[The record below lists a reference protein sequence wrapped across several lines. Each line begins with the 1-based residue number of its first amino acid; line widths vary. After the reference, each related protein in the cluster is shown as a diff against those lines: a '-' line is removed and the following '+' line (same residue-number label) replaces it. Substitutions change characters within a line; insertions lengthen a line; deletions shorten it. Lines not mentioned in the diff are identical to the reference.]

1 MSKQQ
6 RSLVDDVKDATGE
19 NPVMISDITLCYGI
33 RTSEVT
39 PWIIERLKFALNFYN
54 PSPNFL
60 IIDFGSK
67 TPYADE
73 IQSICDEHGAKSIHI
88 DDDGVFS
95 ASKARNIAF
104 SELSTD
110 FIFFADIDFIYESD
124 IFNRLVTLANRLEL
138 KKNPRK
144 ILTMPIFHVNK
155 EATEHFEFLPNNIA
169 KDKLIMKW
177 SFDGLGTKFGDIFE
191 FVAPYSNTFFMHRKM
206 FDIAGGYCDEFRG
219 HGSEDFEFLIRLAKL
234 STNIPVPTGLEKDF
248 YGPLKGSFWGEKEY
262 IGFRRYLEA
271 FTLPSESLGLK
282 AFHLW
287 HEKPSAKGYW
297 TQSNDWKRERFNT
310 VLNRHSK
317 SNSQLLSVDY
327 IEREKNALCIFSDKA
342 QWGYFLPLRLAG
354 YNLSVL
360 NEKND
365 EAISSAL
372 YELEHE
378 KYDRVFIFNP
388 YMKSHSVFR
397 SIIEVAKK
405 LNIRVTVI
413 ERGGLPNSIYYAD
426 EVAYGD
432 KEYSTIMSKL
442 DEIYFT
448 DNELK
453 SAEKILLRMKEGNTS
468 LESMDSYSKT
478 WIKHTLL
485 RFSDK
490 KKIFIPLQL
499 RDDMAVNYFT
509 NGYPSY
515 QEYEENI
522 QVAVENNPD
531 LLFIIKQHPL
541 SKYDLSWTNSYENII
556 CADQNDNIHALIEI
570 SDAVTL
576 YNSGVGLLAMIHNKP
591 VFHIGNAYYSGNNS
605 FAHRCVSVSES
616 ADLVKKGGHYVFN
629 EEKLK
634 LFFTWLIFKKYSWF
648 NAQDIIREF
657 VDRKSHAYDNIC
669 VEILNL
675 DGVSTL
681 TGSSI
686 DGYDYSNKS
695 YLNWHL
701 NINSDISTPPSKPVT
716 KAPPKPKPIPK
727 DTSQIGVVEQI
738 KTETLLSS
746 NVIPNQ
752 NTKSSVKSKTI
763 VGMIVVPVVKTFTK
777 SKMKNKISKN
787 PYLFF
792 ADSKHASLRAIGRV
806 SFK

>member
-1 MSKQQ
+1 MSQMHK
-6 RSLVDDVKDATGE
+6 SLVDEVKDAINIKAVT
-19 NPVMISDITLCYGI
+19 NSDITLCYGI

-39 PWIIERLKFALNFYN
+39 PWIIERLKFALDFYN

-67 TPYADE
+67 DIYAEE
-73 IQSICDEHGAKSIHI
+73 IAEVCKSKGAQVIHI

-104 SELSTD
+104 SKLSTD

-124 IFNRLVTLANRLEL
+124 IFSRLETLANRLEL
-138 KKNPRK
+138 QKNPRK

-155 EATEHFEFLPNNIA
+155 VASEYFESLPNNSE
-169 KDKLIMKW
+169 KDKLISKW
-177 SFDGLGTKFGDIFE
+177 GFDGLGTKFGDIFE
-191 FVAPYSNTFFMHRKM
+191 FVAPYSNTFFMHKKM

-234 STNIPVPTGLEKDF
+234 STNIPVPKGLEKDF

-287 HEKPSAKGYW
+287 HDKPSAKGYW
-297 TQSNDWKRERFNT
+297 TQSNDWKRERFNA
-310 VLNRHSK
+310 VLDRHSS

-327 IEREKNALCIFSDKA
+327 IERDKTALCIFSDKA

-354 YNLSVL
+354 YKLSVL
-360 NEKND
+360 NEKSDNS
-365 EAISSAL
+365 ISKAL
-372 YELEHE
+372 YDLEHGKFE
-378 KYDRVFIFNP
+378 RVFVFNP

-405 LNIRVTVI
+405 IGVQVTVI
-413 ERGGLPNSIYYAD
+413 ERGGLPNSIYYCD

-432 KEYSTIMSKL
+432 NEYSEVIGKL
-442 DEIYFT
+442 HTYNFSEK
-448 DNELK
+448 ELK
-453 SAEKILLRMKEGNTS
+453 ATENILARMKEGNTS
-468 LESMDSYSKT
+468 LEAMDPYAKT

-485 RFSDK
+485 RFSEK
-490 KKIFIPLQL
+490 KIIFIPLQL

-509 NGYPSY
+509 SGYPTY
-515 QEYEENI
+515 QEYELDI
-522 QVAVENNPD
+522 KIAVENNPD
-531 LLFIIKQHPL
+531 ILFLIKQHPL
-541 SKYDLSWTNSYENII
+541 SKYDLSWTQSYENIFL
-556 CADQNDNIHALIEI
+556 ADQNDNIHALIEI

-576 YNSGVGLLAMIHNKP
+576 YNSGVGLLAMMHNKP
-591 VFHIGNAYYSGNNS
+591 VYHVGNAYYNGNES
-605 FAHRCVSVSES
+605 FAQRCMSVSES
-616 ADLVKKGGHYVFN
+616 AEIVKSGKMQVKDHI
-629 EEKLK
+629 KMK
-634 LFFTWLIFKKYSWF
+634 LFFAWLIFRKYSWF

-669 VEILNL
+669 VELLNL
-675 DGVSTL
+675 DGISML
-681 TGSSI
+681 TGLSV
-686 DGYDYSNKS
+686 DGYEYSDKS

-701 NINSDISTPPSKPVT
+701 NIGTNIKNASAKPTSTSI
-716 KAPPKPKPIPK
+716 PKPIQKLSTP
-727 DTSQIGVVEQI
+727 IGTVEQTQSNETVSKNPI
-738 KTETLLSS
+738 KNIKEQRVKPKTLAGKII
-746 NVIPNQ
+746 VPFI
-752 NTKSSVKSKTI
+752 KVFSKR
-763 VGMIVVPVVKTFTK
+763 KL
-777 SKMKNKISKN
+777 KNKIANN
-787 PYLFF
+787 PQLFF
-792 ADSKHASLRAIGRV
+792 ADSKYAAVRALGRL